1 MFPGRYFPLGMRG
14 GNQTEPEAWFEQG
27 LGSTSPVSTFYLL
40 PFDMAESTNHGGRE
54 GGGSDMQELTPER
67 LRQMVTDDTKN
78 PADARAHPHHPSA
91 HQRLL

>member
-1 MFPGRYFPLGMRG
+1 
-14 GNQTEPEAWFEQG
+14 
-27 LGSTSPVSTFYLL
+27 
-40 PFDMAESTNHGGRE
+40 MAESTNHGGRE